1 MAGRAAAAEEIRQIA
16 DKLKARKYGSIRV
29 VDVDGELAIDQDGD
43 AVLRLRLTLSDPP
56 GEDATWSLDD
66 VDALQQEA
74 QRLVGEVDA
83 ELPFVVT
90 ELYPESPDSEED
102 TGDGSADGLSR
113 ALDADPES

>member
-1 MAGRAAAAEEIRQIA
+1 MEGRATAAAEIRLIA
-16 DKLKARKYGSIRV
+16 DKLKGREFGSIRV
-29 VDVDGELAIDQDGD
+29 VGVDGELAIDQDGD

-56 GEDATWSLDD
+56 GDDATWPLDD
-66 VDALQQEA
+66 VDALQQDA

-102 TGDGSADGLSR
+102 ISDGSADGLSR
-113 ALDADPES
+113 ALDAEPEQ